1 MNRACQTSF
10 STLAIR
16 RSPSAYPRP
25 SRVDQAWSRKPLDR
39 PTRSSGTT
47 SSSSSRISSSG
58 PIRASP
64 IAARK
69 LPSSSSGTPA
79 SWLTRR

>member
-25 SRVDQAWSRKPLDR
+25 SRVDQTWSKNPLDR
-39 PTRSSGTT
+39 PTCSSGTT

-58 PIRASP
+58 AIRANP
-64 IAARK
+64 IASRK

-79 SWLTRR
+79 SWLTCR